1 MKKLLNLDGAVCFSL
16 FLFFLLVPVT
26 KSISY
31 IGLLLLPL
39 IFLYYILK
47 KHGITILVKKTIT
60 SFLFWIYLYVIINNL
75 VHGVAFGDKEVELKL
90 LAYFLLSISM
100 YYFLLNN
107 IISMKNLMI
116 IFLTAVAIHAFSG
129 YWQLVFGQDLF
140 LQRTLNGHHV
150 RGAVE
155 NQNVFGFI
163 MLLGAM
169 CTTYLVYLYERDSK
183 KIVFYVLAIISL
195 LFLIVQTGS
204 RNPLAS
210 YFLYVG
216 LLILFSAKINKTRAL
231 NNGIGIS
238 ILTLLFVALRW
249 RDIVSY
255 FNPFSENIDSGRFQ
269 IWSEFLE
276 GASSY
281 FWTGNGLSSPYYLN
295 WGKVWYPH
303 NLTIEIFYSF
313 GLIGI
318 FIVLYLLLIF
328 LKKLKNM
335 SLENKIIVLP
345 SFITLFMFYLQ
356 FGPSLFIHSVVAPF
370 IFVYLGVLSYF
381 LEVSNNSLLN
391 NHFATEKK
399 VK

>member
-1 MKKLLNLDGAVCFSL
+1 
-16 FLFFLLVPVT
+16 
-26 KSISY
+26 
-31 IGLLLLPL
+31 
-39 IFLYYILK
+39 
-47 KHGITILVKKTIT
+47 
-60 SFLFWIYLYVIINNL
+60 
-75 VHGVAFGDKEVELKL
+75 
-90 LAYFLLSISM
+90 
-100 YYFLLNN
+100 
-107 IISMKNLMI
+107 
-116 IFLTAVAIHAFSG
+116 
-129 YWQLVFGQDLF
+129 
-140 LQRTLNGHHV
+140 
-150 RGAVE
+150 
-155 NQNVFGFI
+155 
-163 MLLGAM
+163 
-169 CTTYLVYLYERDSK
+169 
-183 KIVFYVLAIISL
+183 LAIISL

-255 FNPFSENIDSGRFQ
+255 FNLFSENIDSGRFQ

-318 FIVLYLLLIF
+318 FIV
-328 LKKLKNM
+328 
-335 SLENKIIVLP
+335 
-345 SFITLFMFYLQ
+345 
-356 FGPSLFIHSVVAPF
+356 
-370 IFVYLGVLSYF
+370 
-381 LEVSNNSLLN
+381 
-391 NHFATEKK
+391 
-399 VK
+399 